1 MPHRRLIAA
10 LPIAALLGAFSYSLL
25 VGGSASA
32 DQLPASIP
40 AQSKMVKVK
49 VTENSGG
56 LFFFSP
62 KRVSV
67 KAGSTI
73 LWINPGSTLHTV
85 TSNNGKFKSK
95 NLPAKGR
102 VKITF
107 KRVGTYKYHCIFHSS
122 MTGKI
127 VVHK

>member
-10 LPIAALLGAFSYSLL
+10 LPIAVLLGAFSYSLVL
-25 VGGSASA
+25 GESASA
-32 DQLPASIP
+32 GQMSGSIP

-49 VTENSGG
+49 VTENSSG

-62 KRVSV
+62 KKVSV

-73 LWINPGSTLHTV
+73 LWINSGGTLHTV
-85 TSNNGKFKSK
+85 TSNNGKFKSR
-95 NLPAKGR
+95 NLPAKGH

>member
-1 MPHRRLIAA
+1 MPSVTHSCWEGQHLLI
-10 LPIAALLGAFSYSLL
+10 S
-25 VGGSASA
+25 
-32 DQLPASIP
+32 LPASIP

-62 KRVSV
+62 ERVSV

-73 LWINPGSTLHTV
+73 LWINREARFTRSRATT
-85 TSNNGKFKSK
+85 GKFKSK
-95 NLPAKGR
+95 NCRLGSG
-102 VKITF
+102 VKDH
-107 KRVGTYKYHCIFHSS
+107 VQEGWTYKYHCIFHSS